1 MKTTMKKKET
11 KKPEVKHERTESSLE
26 KLFEKVTKDSD
37 KYSFKQFKMGF
48 AVEKEHANVTK
59 GDPLK
64 TAKIVMAHL
73 KEVPDYYTK
82 LKKVEKPA
90 KKK

>member
-1 MKTTMKKKET
+1 MKKL
-11 KKPEVKHERTESSLE
+11 KKTEAKRERAESSLE

-37 KYSFKQFKMGF
+37 KYSFAQFKAGF
-48 AVEKEHANVTK
+48 AVEKEHKDVTK

-82 LKKVEKPA
+82 LKKVEK
-90 KKK
+90 K